1 MGLVKKPRVNDYW
14 SKNPVMASSFAASLM
29 SRDRFKMILA
39 FFHLNN
45 NNNYIPRG
53 QPGHDPLHKVRTLLD
68 SLNFA
73 FKRVY
78 IPTEWIALD
87 EAVVPWRGRLI
98 FRVYIKNKPTKWG
111 IKLYMIC
118 ESLSGYVYHFE
129 VYCRHPEISN
139 STIAVVKRM
148 LEESKLSNEGRT
160 PLHGQLLPVSKP
172 CQRPATRRYKQ
183 CWNQPFRPSGHTCR
197 AEG

>member
-1 MGLVKKPRVNDYW
+1 MSDSVIKTMKAETNRYAASSCRSAKQRNPNLSSRSFFNMWSTVSENEIRKFIAILIHMGLVKKPRVNDYW

-53 QPGHDPLHKVRTLLD
+53 QPGHDPLHKVHTLLD

-78 IPTEWIALD
+78 IPEEWIALD
-87 EAVVPWRGRLI
+87 EAVVPWRGHLT
-98 FRVYIKNKPTKWG
+98 FRVYRNQ
-111 IKLYMIC
+111 C
-118 ESLSGYVYHFE
+118 
-129 VYCRHPEISN
+129 
-139 STIAVVKRM
+139 AM
-148 LEESKLSNEGRT
+148 LITQNT
-160 PLHGQLLPVSKP
+160 
-172 CQRPATRRYKQ
+172 
-183 CWNQPFRPSGHTCR
+183 
-197 AEG
+197 